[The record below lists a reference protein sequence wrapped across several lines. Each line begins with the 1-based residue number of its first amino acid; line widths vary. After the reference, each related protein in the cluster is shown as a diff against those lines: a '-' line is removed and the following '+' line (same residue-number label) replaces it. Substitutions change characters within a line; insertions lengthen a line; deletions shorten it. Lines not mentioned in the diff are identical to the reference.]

1 MYFSMHIFHI
11 LKNNLLNSRE
21 LSAPTMPSDKE
32 CHNLT
37 ICCAEESPPLI
48 PNMNDFHLIP
58 FGLTEYKES
67 VPIRTFCGMHIL

>member
-1 MYFSMHIFHI
+1 
-11 LKNNLLNSRE
+11 
-21 LSAPTMPSDKE
+21 MPSDKE

-37 ICCAEESPPLI
+37 ICCAEELPPLI

-67 VPIRTFCGMHIL
+67 VPIRTFYGMHIL